1 MSGEDQVSRPAGDG
15 ECGDEHGGE
24 TTDRREF
31 LSKTSTIAMAG
42 GLAAGY
48 GAFGAMGVKF
58 LYPADKPN
66 VALRFVAIVN
76 DFKVGES
83 REFTTPS
90 GAKVVIARHGEEP
103 DAKSFIALSS
113 VCPHLGCQVHWEE
126 KNSRF
131 FCPCHNGAFDRE
143 GVATEGPPALAKQS
157 LKKFPVQVVNGLLF
171 IEAPMSTV
179 RTKLARLDIDSIQAQ
194 PPTREA

>member
-1 MSGEDQVSRPAGDG
+1 MSGEDQVSRSAGDG
-15 ECGDEHGGE
+15 ETGDE
-24 TTDRREF
+24 TSDRRDF
-31 LSKTSTIAMAG
+31 LSKTSTVAMAG
-42 GLAAGY
+42 GLLAGY
-48 GAFGAMGVKF
+48 GAFGAMAVRY

-66 VALRFVAIVN
+66 VALRFVATVG

-103 DAKSFIALSS
+103 ESDSFIALSS

-126 KNSRF
+126 KNDRF

-143 GVATEGPPALAKQS
+143 GVATEGPPAMAKQS
-157 LKKFPVQVVNGLLF
+157 LKKFPVQVINGLLF
-171 IEAPMSTV
+171 IEAPMTSV
-179 RTKLARLDIDSIQAQ
+179 ATKVAQLDAKSIQAQ